1 MLGPGASRKQI
12 ARVLNTAYADG
23 LLSDETFAHR
33 LDQVLSGR
41 LIDPLRLVGD
51 LNPRGAHRRWRTKLR
66 EVAAATGATLR
77 PTRSHGL
84 EDHAVL
90 LALDWNG
97 GQSELL
103 LGRSRDCD
111 VVLAS
116 DAVSRR
122 HARLVFRDGHWL
134 VCDLGST
141 NGTTVNGA
149 RVGRCRL
156 RPGDRVM
163 FADTPVRID

>member
-1 MLGPGASRKQI
+1 MLGPGASRRQI
-12 ARVLNTAYADG
+12 ARTLNTAYAAG

-41 LIDPLRLVGD
+41 LIDPWRLVGE
-51 LNPRGAHRRWRTKLR
+51 LNPRAAHRRW
-66 EVAAATGATLR
+66 TGATLR
-77 PTRSHGL
+77 STRSHESADDAL
-84 EDHAVL
+84 L

-97 GQSELL
+97 GPSELL

-116 DAVSRR
+116 GAVSRR
-122 HARLVFRDGHWL
+122 HARLSFRDGHWV

-141 NGTTVNGA
+141 NGTTVNGTP
-149 RVGRCRL
+149 VGRCRL
-156 RPGDRVM
+156 RPGDRVT
-163 FADTPVRID
+163 FADTPVKID

>member
-1 MLGPGASRKQI
+1 MLGPGASRRRI
-12 ARVLNTAYADG
+12 ARALNTAYADG

-41 LIDPLRLVGD
+41 LIDPWRLVGD
-51 LNPRGAHRRWRTKLR
+51 LNPRAAHRRWRGRLR
-66 EVAAATGATLR
+66 EVAAATGATLKS
-77 PTRSHGL
+77 TRSHESEDDGL
-84 EDHAVL
+84 L

-97 GQSELL
+97 GPSELL

-116 DAVSRR
+116 GAVSRR
-122 HARLVFRDGHWL
+122 HARLFFRDGHW
-134 VCDLGST
+134 VICDLGST

-149 RVGRCRL
+149 PVGRCRL

-163 FADTPVRID
+163 VADTPVKID

>member
-1 MLGPGASRKQI
+1 MLGPGASRRQI

-23 LLSDETFAHR
+23 LLSEETFAHR

-41 LIDPLRLVGD
+41 LIDPWRVVGD
-51 LNPRGAHRRWRTKLR
+51 LNPRTAHRRWRARLR

-77 PTRSHGL
+77 RTRTHAL
-84 EDHAVL
+84 EDPAVL

-103 LGRSRDCD
+103 LGRSRGCD
-111 VVLAS
+111 VVLGS

-122 HARLVFRDGHWL
+122 HARLVFRDGHWVL
-134 VCDLGST
+134 CDLEST
-141 NGTTVNGA
+141 NGTTVNGV

-156 RPGDRVM
+156 RPGDRVV
-163 FADTPVRID
+163 FADTPVKID

>member
-1 MLGPGASRKQI
+1 M
-12 ARVLNTAYADG
+12 LNTAYADG
-23 LLSDETFAHR
+23 LLSEETFVHR

-41 LIDPLRLVGD
+41 LIDPWRLVGD
-51 LNPRGAHRRWRTKLR
+51 LNPRTAHRRWRARLR
-66 EVAAATGATLR
+66 DVASATGATLR
-77 PTRSHGL
+77 STRSHES
-84 EDHAVL
+84 EDEALL

-116 DAVSRR
+116 GAVSRR
-122 HARLVFRDGHWL
+122 HARLFFRDGHWV
-134 VCDLGST
+134 VCDLDST

-149 RVGRCRL
+149 SVGRCRL

-163 FADTPVRID
+163 FADTPVKID

>member
-1 MLGPGASRKQI
+1 MLGPGASRRQI
-12 ARVLNTAYADG
+12 ARMLNTAYADG
-23 LLSDETFAHR
+23 LLSEETFAHR

-41 LIDPLRLVGD
+41 LIDPWRLVGD
-51 LNPRGAHRRWRTKLR
+51 LKPRTAHRRWRAKLR
-66 EVAAATGATLR
+66 EVAAATGATLK
-77 PTRSHGL
+77 PTRSHQPGD
-84 EDHAVL
+84 EAVL

-116 DAVSRR
+116 DRVSRR
-122 HARLVFRDGHWL
+122 HARLFFRDGHW
-134 VCDLGST
+134 VICDLGST

-163 FADTPVRID
+163 FGDTAVKID